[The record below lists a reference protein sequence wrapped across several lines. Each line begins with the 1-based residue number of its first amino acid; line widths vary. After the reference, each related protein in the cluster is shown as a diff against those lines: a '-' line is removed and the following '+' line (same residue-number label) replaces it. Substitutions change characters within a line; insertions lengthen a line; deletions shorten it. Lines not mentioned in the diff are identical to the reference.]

1 MLGVK
6 QTRTPLNLFLLS
18 GYHSPDY
25 FCDRE
30 EETEKLVS
38 ALRNGRNVTL
48 VSPRRMGKTGLIRH
62 AFHRMEQ
69 TNGEIATWLT
79 FTRPKT

>member
-1 MLGVK
+1 MK
-6 QTRTPLNLFLLS
+6 QTRTPLNPFLLS

-38 ALRNGRNVTL
+38 RHEGRGGDEKVQ
-48 VSPRRMGKTGLIRH
+48 IRH
-62 AFHRMEQ
+62 
-69 TNGEIATWLT
+69 
-79 FTRPKT
+79 